1 MAEEIK
7 TTSAGDS
14 VPDKSVVG
22 SSSQGEEQETQG
34 AEERET
40 EADGAIVPD
49 EKMVDENEIDAKPA
63 NMSDDEELT
72 KEVEGKTATSVE
84 PGKGEV
90 VEEEGKGEDESEA
103 EMSLNEAEAE
113 DKEKNRKEE
122 GQEVIEEKAEEKLG
136 GEVEEKTEE
145 RTEEEV
151 EEKAEKEAEG
161 KEEENVEGKA
171 EEGLSEGEA
180 TDQSE
185 SEEKEVV
192 AEGEGEKKESAEE
205 ETVEE
210 RKETKAGSEDAEKE
224 NVRESIEE
232 KAEETVEA
240 EGLIEE
246 KVADQ
251 SESEEKE
258 VARDGGAEE
267 NPEIKTEENLAKEEE
282 EAVVGVEPSL
292 VSSEEIADEKGGG
305 IADEEWISWKSEF
318 VNKFNK
324 RFDRKWII
332 SGIGIVV
339 LIVGLVIFLKVPGL
353 RSTDSGEV
361 KSLKEIAGPVYD
373 MKFFLPLA
381 GGSGETRFVKVTV
394 AIELMDKGFR
404 KEIDKKISNLREEV
418 INLVLTKSPKEV
430 RSSHGKEMLKKA
442 ITNSLNKHLSKKC
455 IKATYFTELVVL

>member
-22 SSSQGEEQETQG
+22 SSSQGEEQDTH
-34 AEERET
+34 AVEERET
-40 EADGAIVPD
+40 GADGAIVPD

-63 NMSDDEELT
+63 NKSDDEELK

-84 PGKGEV
+84 PETGEI
-90 VEEEGKGEDESEA
+90 VEGDDKGEDESQAEEKEEIDAKKADEKDLPAEGKREVSSAKETQA

-122 GQEVIEEKAEEKLG
+122 GQEVTEEKAEEKVG
-136 GEVEEKTEE
+136 GEVEEKAEE
-145 RTEEEV
+145 GTEEEV
-151 EEKAEKEAEG
+151 EEKVEKKAEG

-171 EEGLSEGEA
+171 EEGLSEVEA
-180 TDQSE
+180 TNQSE

-192 AEGEGEKKESAEE
+192 AEG
-205 ETVEE
+205 
-210 RKETKAGSEDAEKE
+210 DA
-224 NVRESIEE
+224 
-232 KAEETVEA
+232 
-240 EGLIEE
+240 
-246 KVADQ
+246 
-251 SESEEKE
+251 
-258 VARDGGAEE
+258 GAEE
-267 NPEIKTEENLAKEEE
+267 NSGIKIEENLAKE

-292 VSSEEIADEKGGG
+292 VSSEELVDKKGEGVT
-305 IADEEWISWKSEF
+305 DEEWISWKSEF

-339 LIVGLVIFLKVPGL
+339 LIVGLVIFFKVPGF
-353 RSTDSGEV
+353 RSTDSWEV
-361 KSLKEIAGPVYD
+361 RSLQEIAGPVYD

-381 GGSGETRFVKVTV
+381 VGSGETRFVKVTV

-404 KEIDKKISNLREEV
+404 KEIDKKISDLREEV

-442 ITNSLNKHLSKKC
+442 ITNSLNKHFSKNC
-455 IKATYFTELVVL
+455 IKNTYFTELVVL

>member
-22 SSSQGEEQETQG
+22 SSSQGEEQDTH
-34 AEERET
+34 AVEERET
-40 EADGAIVPD
+40 GADGAIVPD

-63 NMSDDEELT
+63 NKSDDEELK

-84 PGKGEV
+84 PETGEI
-90 VEEEGKGEDESEA
+90 VEGDDKGEDESQAEEKEEIDAKKADEKDLPAEGKREVSSAKETQA

-122 GQEVIEEKAEEKLG
+122 GQEVTEEKAEEKVG
-136 GEVEEKTEE
+136 GEVEEKAEE
-145 RTEEEV
+145 GTEEEV
-151 EEKAEKEAEG
+151 EEKVEKKAEG

-171 EEGLSEGEA
+171 EEGLSEVEA
-180 TDQSE
+180 TNQSE

-192 AEGEGEKKESAEE
+192 AEG
-205 ETVEE
+205 
-210 RKETKAGSEDAEKE
+210 DA
-224 NVRESIEE
+224 
-232 KAEETVEA
+232 
-240 EGLIEE
+240 
-246 KVADQ
+246 
-251 SESEEKE
+251 
-258 VARDGGAEE
+258 GAEE
-267 NPEIKTEENLAKEEE
+267 NSGIKIEENLAKE

-292 VSSEEIADEKGGG
+292 VSSEELVDKKGEGVT
-305 IADEEWISWKSEF
+305 DEEWISWKSEF

-339 LIVGLVIFLKVPGL
+339 LIVGFVVFFNVPGF

-381 GGSGETRFVKVTV
+381 GGSGKTRFVKVTV

-404 KEIDKKISNLREEV
+404 KEIDKKISDLREEV

-442 ITNSLNKHLSKKC
+442 ITNSLNKHFSKNC
-455 IKATYFTELVVL
+455 IKNTYFTELVVL

>member
-22 SSSQGEEQETQG
+22 SSSQGEEQDIQG

-49 EKMVDENEIDAKPA
+49 KKMVDENEIDAKPA

-145 RTEEEV
+145 RAEEEV
-151 EEKAEKEAEG
+151 EEKVEKEAEG

-171 EEGLSEGEA
+171 EEALSEGEA

-185 SEEKEVV
+185 SEEKEVA
-192 AEGEGEKKESAEE
+192 AEGDGEKKESAEE

-210 RKETKAGSEDAEKE
+210 SKETKAGSEDAEKE
-224 NVRESIEE
+224 NVKESTEE
-232 KAEETVEA
+232 NAEETVEA
-240 EGLIEE
+240 GGLIEE

-267 NPEIKTEENLAKEEE
+267 NSEIKIEENLAKE

-292 VSSEEIADEKGGG
+292 VSSEELADENGEG

-353 RSTDSGEV
+353 RSTDSREI

-381 GGSGETRFVKVTV
+381 GGSGKTRFVKVTV

-404 KEIDKKISNLREEV
+404 KEIDKKISDLREEV

>member
-14 VPDKSVVG
+14 VPGKSVVG
-22 SSSQGEEQETQG
+22 SSSQGEEQDIQG

-90 VEEEGKGEDESEA
+90 VEEEGKGEDESQAEEKEEIDAKKADEEDLPAEGKRGVSSAKETQA

-122 GQEVIEEKAEEKLG
+122 GQEV
-136 GEVEEKTEE
+136 TEE
-145 RTEEEV
+145 
-151 EEKAEKEAEG
+151 
-161 KEEENVEGKA
+161 
-171 EEGLSEGEA
+171 
-180 TDQSE
+180 Q
-185 SEEKEVV
+185 
-192 AEGEGEKKESAEE
+192 
-205 ETVEE
+205 
-210 RKETKAGSEDAEKE
+210 AG
-224 NVRESIEE
+224 
-232 KAEETVEA
+232 ETVEA

-246 KVADQ
+246 KVTGQ

-267 NPEIKTEENLAKEEE
+267 NSEIKIEENLAKEEE

-318 VNKFNK
+318 ANKFNK

-339 LIVGLVIFLKVPGL
+339 LIVGLVIFFKMSGL
-353 RSTDSGEV
+353 RSTDSREV

-430 RSSHGKEMLKKA
+430 RSSHGKEMLKYA

>member
-22 SSSQGEEQETQG
+22 SSSQGEEQDTH
-34 AEERET
+34 AVEERET
-40 EADGAIVPD
+40 DADGAIVPD
-49 EKMVDENEIDAKPA
+49 KKMVDENEIDAKPA
-63 NMSDDEELT
+63 NKSDDEELK

-84 PGKGEV
+84 PETGEV
-90 VEEEGKGEDESEA
+90 DAKKADEKDLPAEGKREVSSAKETQA

-122 GQEVIEEKAEEKLG
+122 GQEVTEEKEEEKVG
-136 GEVEEKTEE
+136 GEVEEKAEE
-145 RTEEEV
+145 GTEEEV

-171 EEGLSEGEA
+171 EEALSEGEA

-185 SEEKEVV
+185 SEEKEV
-192 AEGEGEKKESAEE
+192 
-205 ETVEE
+205 
-210 RKETKAGSEDAEKE
+210 
-224 NVRESIEE
+224 
-232 KAEETVEA
+232 
-240 EGLIEE
+240 
-246 KVADQ
+246 
-251 SESEEKE
+251 
-258 VARDGGAEE
+258 ARDGDAEE
-267 NPEIKTEENLAKEEE
+267 NSEIKTEENLAKEEE

-292 VSSEEIADEKGGG
+292 VSSEALDDEDGKGVT
-305 IADEEWISWKSEF
+305 DEEWISWKSEF

-339 LIVGLVIFLKVPGL
+339 LIVGLVMFLKVSGL

-381 GGSGETRFVKVTV
+381 GGSEKTRFVKVTV
-394 AIELMDKGFR
+394 AIELMDKGFI
-404 KEIDKKISNLREEV
+404 KEIDKKISDLREEV

-442 ITNSLNKHLSKKC
+442 ITNSLNKHFSKNC
-455 IKATYFTELVVL
+455 IKNTYFTELVVL